1 MYVLGYLRLDAVLQP
16 RHATRHFLGVNVD
29 GLLVSLCSLSR
40 NLSGCEVRE
49 TSSVAFA
56 RECQP
61 FVARPLLNNI
71 REAHRY
77 LAATATD
84 FQCGKRCDI
93 LPKHLVDE
101 YKSYSRFIA
110 LDLDARRRATAC
122 IDTLARHL
130 RAYLVT
136 DFKQDA
142 LDFIHDGV
150 VDDIVVSNCH
160 FLRIFSRFKAFFFFG
175 GIIYQLSN
183 KNAADVIF
191 GKNNHLRRLPQNR
204 QAISS
209 VISSPRLLASTI
221 FVTNST

>member
-16 RHATRHFLGVNVD
+16 FNAPRHLFGINVD
-29 GLLVSLCSLSR
+29 GLLVSLRALSC
-40 NLSGCEVRE
+40 NLSCCEVRE
-49 TSSVAFA
+49 TSAVAVTGKRQA
-56 RECQP
+56 L
-61 FVARPLLNNI
+61 VARPLFNNI
-71 REAHRY
+71 REAHRH

-84 FQCGKRCDI
+84 FQCGKRRDI

-101 YKSYSRFIA
+101 YKPYPRFIA
-110 LDLDARRRATAC
+110 LHLYSRRRATAC
-122 IDTLARHL
+122 VDTLARHL
-130 RAYLVT
+130 RAYLVA

-160 FLRIFSRFKAFFFFG
+160 FLRVFSRFKAFFFFN

-191 GKNNHLRRLPQNR
+191 CKNNHLRRLPQNR

-209 VISSPRLLASTI
+209 VISSPRLSASTI
-221 FVTNST
+221 FVINST